1 MTHKSSLCTA
11 GAAIGLILWSG
22 LSLSASDRGE
32 SSSYLKYPLPAQW
45 SQDSVMSAGKSASA
59 SEAWWRTFDD
69 PLLDSLIALG
79 ERNNYDVSM
88 AARRIEMS
96 RAAIRQAQSAYYPQ
110 IGIDLGWT
118 RERQSGRIAGPD
130 GAATVTS
137 WFGASA
143 SMSWEVDVFGKIRAQ
158 VNKSKQSAR
167 VTAAEYRGAMLTLEA
182 EIATSY
188 ISLLVD
194 RAQLAVA
201 QEHTENQLHIL
212 DITETRHRTGL
223 VSGLDVAQAKTLYYS
238 TVSSI
243 PLLEASIEALYNSL
257 AVLCGVPRSE
267 LPASLYDEHPLPSHY
282 DLAAMGAPVDVIRNR
297 PDVVQAERSIDVAA
311 AELGIARSAYLPS
324 LSVSASAGT
333 QAHRFGD
340 LFSRPSFGYT
350 IAPTLSWT
358 LFDGLSRHAATVEA
372 REAMRLQVDNYNL
385 TVQTAIE
392 EVNNAM
398 ARYAATLQYI
408 DRIEK
413 VVENGS
419 DAVRLSL
426 DQYKQGLCDFYNVV
440 EAQLTYLTYQNS
452 LAAGRG
458 QALTSLIDLYKA
470 LGGSYTVNSYD
481 YEN

>member
-1 MTHKSSLCTA
+1 MN
-11 GAAIGLILWSG
+11 
-22 LSLSASDRGE
+22 
-32 SSSYLKYPLPAQW
+32 
-45 SQDSVMSAGKSASA
+45 AGKTALPD
-59 SEAWWRTFDD
+59 EDWWRSFDD
-69 PLLDSLIALG
+69 PMLDSLIALG

-88 AARRIEMS
+88 AAHRIEIS

-110 IGIDLGWT
+110 IGINLGWT
-118 RERQSGRIAGPD
+118 RERQSGSIASPG
-130 GAATVTS
+130 GTATVTS

-201 QEHTENQLHIL
+201 QEHSKNQLHIL

-223 VSGLDVAQAKTLYYS
+223 VSGLDVSQAKTLYYS

-267 LPASLYDEHPLPSHY
+267 LPASLFDEHPIPSHY
-282 DLAAMGAPVDVIRNR
+282 NLAATGAPIEVIRNR

-311 AELGIARSAYLPS
+311 AGLGIAHSAYLPS

-340 LFSRPSFGYT
+340 LFSRQSIGYT

-358 LFDGLSRHAATVEA
+358 LFDGLARHAASVEA
-372 REAMRLQVDNYNL
+372 REAMRLEVDNYNL

-398 ARYAATLQYI
+398 ARYSATLKYI
-408 DRIEK
+408 DSIEK
-413 VVENGS
+413 VVDNSSE
-419 DAVRLSL
+419 AVRLSL

-470 LGGSYTVNSYD
+470 LGGSCSTSNYD